1 MAVHLDESEKLCCLS
16 TNLQKSIA
24 ASVELNHR
32 SEELVFITEPH
43 ARNGK
48 VLTLDRA
55 SGKIFASVETG
66 KRPRAALRIRGDL
79 EPWSVPAFTDVD
91 MATATVKIQG
101 VDALVCSLYLDIN
114 YEVRKELWR
123 NWGTLGCFLDF
134 SLYPPPAERFANE
147 VACDQKRLFP
157 TIGTKLANLCVLYFK
172 N

>member
-1 MAVHLDESEKLCCLS
+1 MAVHLDVSETLCCLS
-16 TNLQKSIA
+16 INLQKSIA

-79 EPWSVPAFTDVD
+79 EPWAVPAFTDVD

-114 YEVRKELWR
+114 YEERKELFLKLIDHCET
-123 NWGTLGCFLDF
+123 NGLPLVCSMDSNAHSPMWGCT
-134 SLYPPPAERFANE
+134 E
-147 VACDQKRLFP
+147 
-157 TIGTKLANLCVLYFK
+157 
-172 N
+172 